1 MADFD
6 RRLAELTAA
15 ATTPARSLLVRQAH
29 LGVGLS
35 HQDGNSRLHAPGRAL
50 GDMGSRLETVQPAAL
65 AWRSRLEEPP
75 PRCPPA
81 CQQYWGRRSG
91 SYSILK
97 RFQVRPDVAAG
108 RTPQCGVALPD
119 VRRCR
124 QRF

>member
-1 MADFD
+1 MMADFD
-6 RRLAELTAA
+6 RRLAELA

-65 AWRSRLEEPP
+65 AWRTRLEEPP
-75 PRCPPA
+75 PPLSTGLPA
-81 CQQYWGRRSG
+81 V
-91 SYSILK
+91 L
-97 RFQVRPDVAAG
+97 AAG
-108 RTPQCGVALPD
+108 AADHIRFSNAFRYGQMSRRAALPQCGVALPD
-119 VRRCR
+119 VRCCR